1 MIKDMSNH
9 AERAA
14 EHSQWMNEKQPS
26 YVNAASPTSLFAP
39 KGLDHMAV
47 PRTLEIKDDRVV
59 QLQENQTMN
68 ENTSLL
74 VLALGTICVIV
85 QDL

>member
-1 MIKDMSNH
+1 MSHH
-9 AERAA
+9 AERAP
-14 EHSQWMNEKQPS
+14 EHSQWMNEKQAVT
-26 YVNAASPTSLFAP
+26 VNATSPTSLFAP
-39 KGLDHMAV
+39 NGLGNVAAHFK
-47 PRTLEIKDDRVV
+47 IKDDLVV

-68 ENTSLL
+68 ENTSLP